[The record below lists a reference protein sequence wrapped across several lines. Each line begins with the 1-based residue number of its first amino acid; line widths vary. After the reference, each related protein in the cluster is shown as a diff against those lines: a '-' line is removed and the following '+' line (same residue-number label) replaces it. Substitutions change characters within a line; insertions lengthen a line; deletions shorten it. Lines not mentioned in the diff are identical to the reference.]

1 MAKTTIEKLKKSNH
15 IYDLL
20 RILKDSDKP
29 EDIKAMQEIWEECGF
44 WANSKKEENK
54 FVAPFQENRR
64 SFVLTAPA
72 TWEKGKFPPPGDYS
86 FALVTKKGP
95 GIRESF
101 IETNVFYFYKE
112 NYFSLSKYHRGYLF
126 TCLEEK
132 KNMCLF
138 DYSVIKD
145 KESPYYEKSLRMQKR
160 EREVKQECV
169 KFIPELAHYL
179 WPDELDIS
187 GCWEEEK
194 LSHPNFFKKTFEMLS
209 SGYYSYVGA
218 WTFPF
223 TPLEW
228 ENNEAQITKEIT
240 YTAVDY
246 NHQYNYGVI
255 KKGEFNEDIGIWLK
269 QEENHISFNV
279 KFRDGETSF
288 TNFKGKL
295 YLDYIEFSI
304 PFYFKSPKEKAYLI
318 QHFDQYGLQI
328 TNL

>member
-1 MAKTTIEKLKKSNH
+1 MKTKEELRKSKH

-20 RILKDSDKP
+20 RVLKDSDKP
-29 EDIKAMQEIWEECGF
+29 EDIKAMQEIWEDCGF
-44 WANSKKEENK
+44 WANSKEEENK
-54 FVAPFQENRR
+54 FVAPFQEHRR

-86 FALVTKKGP
+86 FALVTKQGL

-101 IETNVFYFYKE
+101 IETTVFYFYKE
-112 NYFSLSKYHRGYLF
+112 NYFSLSKRHRGYLF
-126 TCLEEK
+126 TFLDEK
-132 KNMCLF
+132 KKLCLY

-160 EREVKQECV
+160 EQEVKQECV

-179 WPDELDIS
+179 WPDQLDIS
-187 GCWEEEK
+187 GSWKEEE

-223 TPLEW
+223 TPLVW

-246 NHQYNYGVI
+246 NHQYMYGII
-255 KKGEFNEDIGIWLK
+255 KKREFREDIGIWLK

-288 TNFKGKL
+288 ANFKGKL
-295 YLDYIEFSI
+295 YPDYIEFSI
-304 PFYFKSPKEKAYLI
+304 PFYNKSPKEKAYLI
-318 QHFDQYGLQI
+318 EHFDQYGLLI